1 MMKAFISAKMVKRYG
16 KRSNCRMPKVQ
27 DKLFLKHPFQHL
39 AESTIREILGIED
52 VGRYPTEL
60 HRPGPEGRWGGRVM
74 GTGTEA
80 EGVTLKSPRAQ

>member
-1 MMKAFISAKMVKRYG
+1 MMKAFTSAKMVKRYG

-60 HRPGPEGRWGGRVM
+60 HRPGPEGRWGGQVM
-74 GTGTEA
+74 APARKLRG
-80 EGVTLKSPRAQ
+80 

>member
-1 MMKAFISAKMVKRYG
+1 
-16 KRSNCRMPKVQ
+16 MPKVQ

-60 HRPGPEGRWGGRVM
+60 HRPGPEGRWGGRAV